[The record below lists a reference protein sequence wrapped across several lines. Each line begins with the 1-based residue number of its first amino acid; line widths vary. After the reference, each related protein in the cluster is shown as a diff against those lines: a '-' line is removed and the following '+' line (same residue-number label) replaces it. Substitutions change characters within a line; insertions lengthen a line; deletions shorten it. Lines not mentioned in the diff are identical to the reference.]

1 MRPYKARIGT
11 TPWKLIHGEKM
22 DLSRFRTFGCR
33 AWVHFNS
40 ERREKGKH
48 TQQAIEVIYLGF
60 QPNTSSW
67 SFFIPKRN
75 TMISPNQAQFDKR
88 IFPFRNREM
97 IEKYQSDQATDIL
110 FRKESTYSDVKWIP
124 YNQLHISNDTRVHFD
139 QASDMM
145 LMRVNT
151 ETNSFTRVTQLK
163 WLRDKM
169 ALVI

>member
-1 MRPYKARIGT
+1 
-11 TPWKLIHGEKM
+11 
-22 DLSRFRTFGCR
+22 
-33 AWVHFNS
+33 
-40 ERREKGKH
+40 
-48 TQQAIEVIYLGF
+48 
-60 QPNTSSW
+60 
-67 SFFIPKRN
+67 
-75 TMISPNQAQFDKR
+75 MISPNQAQFDKR

-163 WLRDKM
+163 WLRDKI
-169 ALVI
+169 ALSNAVLDAQIAYIAGISHRT